1 MDILAGVT
9 VVRGTF
15 SSLPVHSGILWE
27 GSCLVSFW
35 ISCET
40 ELAWL
45 PGTEKSY
52 LIFKELKTTVYAT
65 EYCTGNYCFGLF
77 VWISGISSLLRIA
90 ALPLDPSAAVQSGN
104 HKTDSGL
111 NMTFWPSLNVFGMK
125 WEFSS
130 VQIGERMRN
139 IQSTIQQ
146 CIENDILL

>member
-65 EYCTGNYCFGLF
+65 EYSTGNYCFGLF